1 MLKRLFTLLIAVCAG
16 TFIFAQVTTSIITG
30 SVKDENNQPLIGA
43 TITATHL
50 PSGTKYST
58 TSSKDGFFILN
69 GLRIGG
75 PYQVVINFIG
85 FKQATFENITLQ
97 LGEPY
102 DVKVAMSVNQQVLE
116 NVLISATSK
125 KAAAEKSGMS
135 SVINSRLLTS
145 MPSLTR
151 SITDFSSRVPQANGF
166 SFGGR
171 DGRYNNITIDGAN
184 LNNSFGLSNDPFPGG
199 GNNPISLDAVDEVS
213 VSLAP
218 YDVRQGNF
226 TGANIAAITKSGTNT
241 FHGTAYTY
249 WKNQNLVGNK
259 IAGQTAANPSFESRI
274 YGASLGGPIIKNKLF
289 FFINGEYEKKPPA
302 AGITYTPTGGSGTGN
317 ISTVSVDSLKLVSD
331 YLKSKYNYD
340 PGVYDNFPS
349 FKNTNHKYLA
359 KIDWNIS
366 TKHKLTLKYSD
377 FLGEQDFL
385 PSQSG
390 GIGGADIATYGPK
403 FSTSAM
409 AFSGVTYTQQDKI
422 KAGTVELNSRFS
434 SKISNQFLATF
445 TQIRSDKTHDGATF
459 PFIDIMAADKRNYI
473 SAGNEP
479 FNANNN
485 KVHTDVLSFTDNFTY
500 YTGKHTL
507 TAGVALEKQ
516 KVGNMFMAGSQG
528 YYLYSSVQS
537 FLNNSAPL
545 KFAQTYSLI
554 PGQDAVFSAQIKIS
568 QLSVYVQDDIN
579 VNPNLK
585 FSFGIRADQPI
596 YPEQPLENP
605 ATSALAFQNG
615 IHYTTGKWPKA
626 KAMLSPRASFRWD
639 LYGDKSLII
648 KGGTGLFTGRIPF
661 VYLTNIPTNSGMYQ
675 YSAKVLYTSS
685 GVNMNNFLFNP
696 DPKAYNPFYNTS
708 LASSLPQYFP
718 TTAGTVPS
726 TNVVV
731 TDPDYKFPQI
741 WRTDLGLEQKIGDSW
756 KLTLEALFTK
766 DINATYMFDA
776 NQNDPNATVTTGSYT
791 RGYYSSSAARKI
803 YQNISNA
810 IVLANSSKGSSFVF
824 TAQIEKTFSTGWF
837 GSLAYTYTY
846 GTNLTENPGSQA
858 ASTYNAN
865 ATAGT
870 LNDLQLSNTSFALP
884 HHIVGAIS
892 RRFEYAKHFATTISL
907 VYDGAKNGAY
917 SYVYSGSVNNQG
929 QNSANLIYI
938 PKNATDP
945 NEIQFVNRTYN
956 GVLYTA
962 AQQAQLFEYYIS
974 QDPYLSKHRGQ
985 VADRN
990 GAFRPWYNSVNMKFI
1005 QDLYA
1010 KIGKQKHTIQFSA
1023 DIYNI
1028 PNLINHQWGA
1038 RKSYTVNNPLTLSS
1052 VSGGI
1057 PSFYLTS
1064 FNNAPVSYSFF
1075 NNISTSNTW
1084 AMQFGLRYLF

>member
-1 MLKRLFTLLIAVCAG
+1 MLKRITTLLLAVCSSA
-16 TFIFAQVTTSIITG
+16 FLFAQVTTSTITG
-30 SVKDENNQPLIGA
+30 SVKDNNNQPLVGA

-50 PSGTKYST
+50 PSGTKYAT
-58 TSSKDGFFILN
+58 TSTKDGFFVLN
-69 GLRIGG
+69 GLRVGG
-75 PYQVVINFIG
+75 PYQVVVNFIG
-85 FKQATFENITLQ
+85 FKPATFENITLR

-102 DVKVAMSVNQQVLE
+102 DVRVAMSISEQVLE

-135 SVINSRLLTS
+135 SVINNRMLST
-145 MPSLTR
+145 MPTLTR
-151 SITDFSSRVPQANGF
+151 SITDFSRTVPQANEF

-171 DGRYNNITIDGAN
+171 DGRYNNISIDGAN
-184 LNNSFGLSNDPFPGG
+184 LNNSFGLSSDPFPGG

-241 FHGTAYTY
+241 FHGTVYTY
-249 WKNQNLVGNK
+249 WKNQDLVGTK
-259 IAGQTAANPSFESRI
+259 IAGQKAANPPFKSRI

-289 FFINGEYEKKPPA
+289 FFINGEYEKKPPSS
-302 AGITYTPTGGSGTGN
+302 GITYTPTGGSGTGN
-317 ISTVSVDSLKLVSD
+317 VSIVSADSLKMVSD
-331 YLKSKYNYD
+331 YLKNQYNYD
-340 PGVYDNFPS
+340 PGVYDNFPT

-377 FLGEQDFL
+377 FMGEQDFL

-390 GIGGADIATYGPK
+390 GIAGADIATYGPK
-403 FSTSAM
+403 FSSSAL
-409 AFSGVTYTQQDKI
+409 AFSNVIYTQQDKV
-422 KAGTVELNSRFS
+422 KAGTLELNSRFS
-434 SKISNQFLATF
+434 SRISNQFLATF
-445 TQIRSDKTHDGATF
+445 TKIRSDKTHPGATF
-459 PFIDIMAADKRNYI
+459 PFFDIMAADKRNYI

-479 FNANNN
+479 FNGNNN

-500 YTGKHTL
+500 YAGKNTI
-507 TAGVALEKQ
+507 TAGVAFESQ

-528 YYLYSSVQS
+528 YYLFASVQD
-537 FLNNSAPL
+537 FINNRAPL

-554 PGQDAVFSAQIKIS
+554 PGQDAIFSAQLKIS
-568 QLSVYVQDDIN
+568 QLSVYLQDDIN

-585 FSFGIRADQPI
+585 FSVGVRMDKPI
-596 YPEQPLENP
+596 YPQQPLENP
-605 ATSALAFQNG
+605 ATSALTFLDGA
-615 IHYTTGKWPKA
+615 HYSTGKWPKA
-626 KAMLSPRASFRWD
+626 SALLSPRASFRWD

-648 KGGTGLFTGRIPF
+648 RGGTGLFTGRIPF

-675 YSAKVLYTSS
+675 YSAKVLYTYA

-696 DPKAYNPFYNTS
+696 DPKAYNPFYNTA
-708 LASSLPQYFP
+708 LASALPQYFP
-718 TTAGTVPS
+718 TAAGAVPS

-731 TDPDYKFPQI
+731 TDPKYKFPQV
-741 WRTDLGLEQKIGDSW
+741 WRTDLGIEQKIGDSW
-756 KLTLEALFTK
+756 KLTLEAMYTK
-766 DINATYMFDA
+766 DVNATYMFDA
-776 NQNDPNATVTTGSYT
+776 NQKSPDATVTTGSYI
-791 RGYYSSSAARKI
+791 RGYYSSTAARKLN
-803 YQNISNA
+803 QNVSNA
-810 IVLANSSKGSSFVF
+810 IVLANSNKGSSFVF
-824 TAQIEKTFSTGWF
+824 TAQIEKSFSNGWF
-837 GSLAYTYTY
+837 GSLAYNYTY
-846 GTNLTENPGSQA
+846 AANLTENPGSQA
-858 ASTYNAN
+858 ASVYNFN

-870 LNDLQLSNTSFALP
+870 LNDLQLSNTSFAVP

-907 VYDGAKNGAY
+907 VYEGAKNGAY
-917 SYVYSGSVNNQG
+917 SYVYSGSINNQG
-929 QNSANLIYI
+929 QNSANLMYI
-938 PKNATDP
+938 PKDATNP
-945 NEIQFVNRTYN
+945 SEIKFVDHTYN
-956 GVLYTA
+956 SVLYTA
-962 AQQAQLFEYYIS
+962 AQQAALFEFYIR

-990 GAFRPWYNSVNMKFI
+990 GAFRPWYNEVNLKFI
-1005 QDLYA
+1005 QDVFTN
-1010 KIGKQKHTIQFSA
+1010 IGKQRHTIQFSA

-1052 VSGGI
+1052 VSGGV
-1057 PSFYLTS
+1057 PSFYITP
-1064 FNNAPVSYSFF
+1064 FQNAPVSYSFF

-1084 AMQFGLRYLF
+1084 AMQLGLRYIF